1 MKNNEELSINK
12 NYKYAILYY
21 GNILTPNEW
30 KILEVPLSS
39 IKSLMP
45 SYNGYDKIEVEWN
58 DGEEYQIDMFNRIE
72 FK

>member
-1 MKNNEELSINK
+1 MNNFNKNSINK

-39 IKSLMP
+39 IRSLMP

>member
-1 MKNNEELSINK
+1 MKNNDEISI
-12 NYKYAILYY
+12 YKYAILYY

-39 IKSLMP
+39 IKSLIP

-58 DGEEYQIDMFNRIE
+58 DGEEYQIDMFNKIE